1 MNTSHAIDHRVEVQP
16 GELEIGKALPWAVYG
31 RNGVLVA
38 QAGFVVTDESKRKS
52 LLESGLYREPQ
63 RLRLELG
70 GTPNIRRDT
79 VNDDKLSELRQS
91 VEFAQLS
98 IDLRGEPATT
108 VLITEYIGK
117 LNGQAVIVS
126 APPLPGRHSW
136 RDIDQGTP
144 ISLRVLTGRSAYSFE
159 SQLLRFV
166 ALPVPVLFLRYP
178 SVVRHQQVRSRVRV
192 RTRLKA
198 VALLKDGTRMSVSVD
213 NISGDGC
220 GIDTDMVLGEI
231 GTSFDLLF
239 RIELRGQGYTLT
251 LPALIRNTRV
261 RKGRRITGVAFA
273 HENAPMDS
281 SLLFALEAYL
291 YEQIIAE

>member
-70 GTPNIRRDT
+70 GTPNIRRDA

-117 LNGQAVIVS
+117 MNGQAVIVS
-126 APPLPGRHSW
+126 APRCPGGTAGAISIRARRSAFGCSPGAAPTPSKASCCDSW
-136 RDIDQGTP
+136 RC
-144 ISLRVLTGRSAYSFE
+144 RCRSCSCATRAWCVTS
-159 SQLLRFV
+159 
-166 ALPVPVLFLRYP
+166 RY
-178 SVVRHQQVRSRVRV
+178 
-192 RTRLKA
+192 A
-198 VALLKDGTRMSVSVD
+198 AG
-213 NISGDGC
+213 
-220 GIDTDMVLGEI
+220 
-231 GTSFDLLF
+231 
-239 RIELRGQGYTLT
+239 
-251 LPALIRNTRV
+251 
-261 RKGRRITGVAFA
+261 
-273 HENAPMDS
+273 
-281 SLLFALEAYL
+281 
-291 YEQIIAE
+291 

>member
-79 VNDDKLSELRQS
+79 VHDDKLSELRQS

-98 IDLRGEPATT
+98 IALRGAPATT

-117 LNGQAVIVS
+117 LNGHAALVTP
-126 APPLPGRHSW
+126 PPLPGRHRW
-136 RDIDQGTP
+136 R
-144 ISLRVLTGRSAYSFE
+144 A
-159 SQLLRFV
+159 
-166 ALPVPVLFLRYP
+166 
-178 SVVRHQQVRSRVRV
+178 
-192 RTRLKA
+192 
-198 VALLKDGTRMSVSVD
+198 
-213 NISGDGC
+213 
-220 GIDTDMVLGEI
+220 
-231 GTSFDLLF
+231 
-239 RIELRGQGYTLT
+239 
-251 LPALIRNTRV
+251 
-261 RKGRRITGVAFA
+261 
-273 HENAPMDS
+273 
-281 SLLFALEAYL
+281 
-291 YEQIIAE
+291 